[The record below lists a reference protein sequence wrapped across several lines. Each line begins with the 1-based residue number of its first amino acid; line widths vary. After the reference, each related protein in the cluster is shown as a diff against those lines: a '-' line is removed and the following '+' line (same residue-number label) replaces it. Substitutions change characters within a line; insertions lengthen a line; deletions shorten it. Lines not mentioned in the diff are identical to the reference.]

1 VGLDAALLERV
12 PAGIVVSDARDRIV
26 YCNRA
31 ARLLHG
37 CAAGDALPAEI
48 ALAARKRESWQGE
61 VRLSSRRIFCSVAPV
76 RDADENLVATL
87 AVTLE
92 RGGGREDPE
101 LQELGRRIAQARAAA
116 QLTQQDLADELG
128 VTRRSVQ
135 GYEAGAVAPYR
146 HLERL
151 ADVLACPEI
160 AHPFRVR

>member
-1 VGLDAALLERV
+1 MGLDVALLERL
-12 PAGIVVSDARDRIV
+12 PAGITVSDGSDRIV

-37 CAAGDALPAEI
+37 CAAGDVLPPEV
-48 ALAARKRESWQGE
+48 ALAVRKRAAWQGE
-61 VRLSSRRIFCSVAPV
+61 VRLAGRRILCSVTPV

-92 RGGGREDPE
+92 RGAGREDPE

-116 QLTQQDLADELG
+116 HLTQEELAEELG

-135 GYEAGAVAPYR
+135 GYEAGVVAPYR

-151 ADVLACPEI
+151 AEVLACPEI

>member
-1 VGLDAALLERV
+1 VGLDAALLERL

-26 YCNRA
+26 YSNRA

-37 CAAGDALPAEI
+37 CSAGDALPPEL
-48 ALAARKRESWQGE
+48 ALAARKRETWQGE
-61 VRLSSRRIFCSVAPV
+61 IRLARRRILCSVAPV
-76 RDADENLVATL
+76 RDASENLVATL
-87 AVTLE
+87 TVTLE
-92 RGGGREDPE
+92 RVAAKEDPE
-101 LQELGRRIAQARAAA
+101 LHELGRRIAQARAAA
-116 QLTQQDLADELG
+116 RLTQQELAEELG

-151 ADVLACPEI
+151 AEVLACPEI

>member
-1 VGLDAALLERV
+1 M

-37 CAAGDALPAEI
+37 CAAGDTLPAEI
-48 ALAARKRESWQGE
+48 ALAARKRASWQGE
-61 VRLSSRRIFCSVAPV
+61 VRMSGRRILCSVSPV
-76 RDADENLVATL
+76 RDAGENLVATL

-92 RGGGREDPE
+92 RGGGREDPG

-116 QLTQQDLADELG
+116 QLTQQELADELG

-151 ADVLACPEI
+151 ADVLACPEL
-160 AHPFRVR
+160 AHSFRVG